1 MSVAEQ
7 ITRIQADR
15 NTIRNK
21 LVSLGMATS
30 TDNLDKLATAI
41 DGIADQGAVSAEI
54 LEGTT
59 YTIPK
64 GYHNGSG
71 TVKALT
77 DTVGEA
83 EKYKT
88 QTKTV
93 TPTKQQQSITPNSG
107 YYALESVTVNP
118 IPEAYQ
124 DVSSVTAAAG
134 DVLAG
139 KVIVDAT
146 GAIKTGTMVNNGAV
160 AKTLTT
166 ASPSYTVPA
175 GYHNGEGTV
184 SITGED
190 KSVTP
195 TKAAQNITATTGKV
209 LNKVTVAAI
218 PGEYQ
223 DVTGVTATATKVLT
237 GSTFVDSTG
246 AEVAG
251 TMPNNGAVTKVI
263 DTSTTSYT
271 VPAGYHNGS
280 GKVSLTVE
288 AKTATPTK
296 STQTVTPSSGKVL
309 SKVTVNPIPDEY
321 QDVTGVTA
329 TADKVLMG
337 STFVDA
343 TGAEVAGT
351 MRNYGGVS
359 KTIDGHTP
367 SYTIPAGY
375 HNGTGKVE
383 VVCESLEVTPQKKEA
398 IYMSGIGQVYTY
410 VTVNPIPDAYQDVT
424 AVDAE
429 AAHVLSGKKIVDAAG
444 AVVTGT
450 MVDNGAKTASLNA
463 GGSYTIPAGY
473 HNGSGKITANSLA
486 SQTAATAGATD
497 ILSGKTAWVGGT
509 KLTGTM
515 ANNGSMTK
523 TIDGLTTTSVT
534 VPAGYTSGGTV
545 SLTTDIEEAL
555 AAI

>member
-184 SITGED
+184 SITSED

-271 VPAGYHNGS
+271 VPAGYHNGR
-280 GKVSLTVE
+280 GKVSLNVE

-309 SKVTVNPIPDEY
+309 SK
-321 QDVTGVTA
+321 
-329 TADKVLMG
+329 
-337 STFVDA
+337 
-343 TGAEVAGT
+343 
-351 MRNYGGVS
+351 
-359 KTIDGHTP
+359 
-367 SYTIPAGY
+367 
-375 HNGTGKVE
+375 
-383 VVCESLEVTPQKKEA
+383 
-398 IYMSGIGQVYTY
+398 

-444 AVVTGT
+444 AVVTG
-450 MVDNGAKTASLNA
+450 A
-463 GGSYTIPAGY
+463 
-473 HNGSGKITANSLA
+473 
-486 SQTAATAGATD
+486 
-497 ILSGKTAWVGGT
+497 
-509 KLTGTM
+509 M
-515 ANNGSMTK
+515 ANNGDVSASF
-523 TIDGLTTTSVT
+523 DGLTTTSVT
-534 VPAGYTSGGTV
+534 IPAGYTSGGTI
-545 SLTTDIEEAL
+545 SLTADIEESL
-555 AAI
+555 ASI